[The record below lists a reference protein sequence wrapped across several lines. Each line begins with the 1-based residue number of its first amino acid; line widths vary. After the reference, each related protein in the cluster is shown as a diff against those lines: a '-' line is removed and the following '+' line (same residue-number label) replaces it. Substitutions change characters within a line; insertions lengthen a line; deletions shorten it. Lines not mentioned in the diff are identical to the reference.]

1 MTTRAKKKSK
11 NTLFTRVLSL
21 FLALL
26 IVGGSLMTLIDL
38 F

>member
-1 MTTRAKKKSK
+1 MTTRAKKKSR
-11 NTLFTRVLSL
+11 NTLFVRALSL

-26 IVGGSLMTLIDL
+26 IVGSSMYALIEL